1 MPFTSAMLL
10 GVAGGAGFDATV
22 TFPSF
27 SGGTA
32 YGLNSTPI
40 VVDDPDSIIQGV
52 IFYSSQGGIKLEN
65 GASYE
70 VSVIQN
76 YSSATGTSFVLG
88 EATHDSGS
96 EFQNYNLEQTIGT
109 LWTGSSFNNFV
120 NTAFTC
126 STSGGGFG
134 PALVIKHPTSSSSA
148 TGTLKLGI
156 TKTS

>member
-10 GVAGGAGFDATV
+10 GVATAGHDAII

-32 YGLNSTPI
+32 YGLSATPV

-52 IFYSSQGGIKLEN
+52 IFYSSQGGIKLES

-96 EFQNYNLEQTIGT
+96 EFQNFNLEKTIGT
-109 LWTGSSFNNFV
+109 LWTGSGFNNFV

-126 STSGGGFG
+126 ASSGGGFG